1 MSTVSLSLFAM
12 PSPLAPEM
20 LLPGLPLANFFSA
33 LLGWLMAF
41 LSVFLILLVLIQ
53 RGRGGG
59 LTGALGGPGGQSA
72 FGSKAGDTFTVI
84 TVVVAAVW
92 GFTCAFAMW
101 SLGTHTPRTVDRE
114 SQIAPGPRDTR
125 DIDEEAPRTLPGDG
139 IGGLLGP
146 ADDAGLTEPGP
157 ATDADDDGLDLVP
170 ADGGIVPADDAS
182 TNGQAD
188 PVTAAAGDDPA
199 SVDDPTD
206 GDDPT
211 DDDARSAPPQ

>member
-20 LLPGLPLANFFSA
+20 LLPGLPLATFFSA

-41 LSVFLILLVLIQ
+41 LSLFLILLVLIQ

-84 TVVVAAVW
+84 TVVVASVW

-114 SQIAPGPRDTR
+114 SQIGPGSRDTR
-125 DIDEEAPRTLPGDG
+125 DFDEEAARSLPGDA

-146 ADDAGLTEPGP
+146 ADDADMAAPQTDGDEPVIDEPGIDEP
-157 ATDADDDGLDLVP
+157 GIDLVP
-170 ADGGIVPADDAS
+170 ADGGAAPAD
-182 TNGQAD
+182 GPMAD
-188 PVTAAAGDDPA
+188 EPSAPSGDEP
-199 SVDDPTD
+199 SVDE
-206 GDDPT
+206 
-211 DDDARSAPPQ
+211 DAGSASPQ